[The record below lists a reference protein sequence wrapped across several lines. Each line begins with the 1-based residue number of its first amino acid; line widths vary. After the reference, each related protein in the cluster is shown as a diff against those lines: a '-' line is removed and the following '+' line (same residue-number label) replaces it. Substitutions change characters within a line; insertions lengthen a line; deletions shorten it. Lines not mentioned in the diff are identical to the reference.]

1 MKQASDVIEY
11 GYDKATG
18 KENKLEAQKQFAADQ
33 EELINV
39 MSGKRT
45 ADTIDPLDTEGIKK
59 ASRNTLDAINRNG
72 YRVLSE
78 QAINDKVLD
87 TGESEVDFGG
97 SVKNI
102 LTSMAKE
109 YGELEDIAIMT
120 MHRYPLLNT
129 RGGFVD
135 RCFDQ
140 EYLAKQ
146 LLPCLIPIQQE
157 QIPPAEI
164 DYLKSW
170 D

>member
-1 MKQASDVIEY
+1 M
-11 GYDKATG
+11 
-18 KENKLEAQKQFAADQ
+18 NQKYVMALVDDDAFCIRADGM
-33 EELINV
+33 NV
-39 MSGKRT
+39 VSF
-45 ADTIDPLDTEGIKK
+45 I
-59 ASRNTLDAINRNG
+59 
-72 YRVLSE
+72 
-78 QAINDKVLD
+78 
-87 TGESEVDFGG
+87 
-97 SVKNI
+97 
-102 LTSMAKE
+102 KE

-146 LLPCLIPIQQE
+146 LLPCLIPIRQE

-170 D
+170 DLLPENAAPVPDWDCDKGHGIWNLDIPKPDHEWSAAEEWPEEENMEDEGIEP

>member
-1 MKQASDVIEY
+1 MNQKYVMALVDDDAFCIRADGMNVASFI
-11 GYDKATG
+11 
-18 KENKLEAQKQFAADQ
+18 
-33 EELINV
+33 
-39 MSGKRT
+39 
-45 ADTIDPLDTEGIKK
+45 
-59 ASRNTLDAINRNG
+59 
-72 YRVLSE
+72 
-78 QAINDKVLD
+78 
-87 TGESEVDFGG
+87 
-97 SVKNI
+97 
-102 LTSMAKE
+102 KE

-164 DYLKSW
+164 DYLKS
-170 D
+170 